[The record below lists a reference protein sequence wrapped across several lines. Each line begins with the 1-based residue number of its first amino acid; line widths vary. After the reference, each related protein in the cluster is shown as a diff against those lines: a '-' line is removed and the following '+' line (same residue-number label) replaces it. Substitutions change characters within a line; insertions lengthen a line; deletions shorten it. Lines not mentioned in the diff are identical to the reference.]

1 MSRSTTNSFSPD
13 HRFSRAEVA
22 EAVDLVASEPRK
34 KRLLMNVTM
43 GHRTLAIRQ
52 SAVTTLVGVL
62 TMLALYL
69 TESAAPSLDGQ
80 SLNFWALATVVN
92 VVARLAL
99 YRWLFSLQ
107 KPVDVARSTA
117 TRVVPLAIAV
127 LATVQWIW
135 SIELFGS
142 HQSIAFLFILF
153 AGLFGTSVAVA
164 GMWPTAPI
172 ASITYLL
179 ATWGSLFR
187 HLFSADS
194 FSAPMMVASVLGV
207 SIVLW
212 ACAYLQVQRV
222 QTILDRSD
230 EVDLLVA
237 SLHRA
242 NEELKSTNATLNS
255 MRNAAASEL
264 ESRSIF
270 FSSASHD
277 FRQRLHAM
285 NLLSNAAL
293 SAAGGDKTE
302 SPSLKRLVDSV
313 EDVERYVTDVLDFA
327 RFDGNAIHA
336 DRKRVEL
343 QPLFQRLELNF
354 EDIASEQGVTL
365 LFRSTDIVLFSDLSM
380 LQRILEN
387 LVSNAIKFT
396 SGRVIVAAR
405 RRADAVAIQVW
416 DQGTGIAHDDHR
428 AIFTPFYRSTTAER
442 NHRGVGL
449 GLAVVKRFA
458 DCLGYPIQVQ
468 SHLGRGTVM
477 TLVVSPTD
485 VARANERLEPCID
498 RCADD

>member
-1 MSRSTTNSFSPD
+1 MSRSTANSFSPD

-22 EAVDLVASEPRK
+22 EAVDLVASEPRG
-34 KRLLMNVTM
+34 KRLLLNVTM

-52 SAVTTLVGVL
+52 STVTMLVGAL
-62 TMLALYL
+62 TMLSLYVTEISTPRLDRHLL
-69 TESAAPSLDGQ
+69 TV
-80 SLNFWALATVVN
+80 WALATVVN
-92 VVARLAL
+92 IATRFAL
-99 YRWLFSLQ
+99 YRWLFASRT
-107 KPVDVARSTA
+107 PAEVARSTGM
-117 TRVVPLAIAV
+117 RLIPLAIA
-127 LATVQWIW
+127 LLSAFQWIW
-135 SIELFGS
+135 SIEIFS
-142 HQSIAFLFILF
+142 AHPSDEPIFILF
-153 AGLFGTSVAVA
+153 TGLFGTSVAVA

-172 ASITYLL
+172 ATITYLL
-179 ATWGSLFR
+179 ATWGVLFR

-194 FSAPMMVASVLGV
+194 FPAPMMVASVLGV

-242 NEELKSTNATLNS
+242 NENLKSTNAALDS
-255 MRNAAASEL
+255 MRSAAASEL
-264 ESRSIF
+264 EDRSMF

-285 NLLSNAAL
+285 NLLANSAL

-327 RFDGNAIHA
+327 RFDGSSIHA
-336 DRKRVEL
+336 DRKPVEL

-354 EDIASEQGVTL
+354 EDIASEHGVTL
-365 LFRSTDIVLFSDLSM
+365 LFRSTDVVLFSDPSM

-405 RRADAVAIQVW
+405 RRANAVAIQVW
-416 DQGTGIAHDDHR
+416 DQGTGIAPDDQR

-442 NHRGVGL
+442 NQNGVGL

-458 DCLGYPIQVQ
+458 DCLGYEILVRSQ
-468 SHLGRGTVM
+468 LGRGSVM
-477 TLVVSPTD
+477 TLVVPTTD
-485 VARANERLEPCID
+485 VAGLDQGFD
-498 RCADD
+498 R

>member
-1 MSRSTTNSFSPD
+1 
-13 HRFSRAEVA
+13 
-22 EAVDLVASEPRK
+22 
-34 KRLLMNVTM
+34 MNVTM

-69 TESAAPSLDGQ
+69 TERTTPSLDGQ
-80 SLNFWALATVVN
+80 SLNVWALATVIN
-92 VVARLAL
+92 VVARLAM

-127 LATVQWIW
+127 LATFQWIW

-142 HQSIAFLFILF
+142 HQSVAPLFILF

-172 ASITYLL
+172 ATITYLV
-179 ATWGSLFR
+179 ATWGILFR
-187 HLFSADS
+187 HLFNADS

-212 ACAYLQVQRV
+212 ACSYLQIQRV

-237 SLHRA
+237 NLHRT
-242 NEELKSTNATLNS
+242 NEELKSTNSTLDS
-255 MRNAAASEL
+255 MRSAAASEL
-264 ESRSIF
+264 NSRSMF

-327 RFDGNAIHA
+327 RFDGHAIHA

-365 LFRSTDIVLFSDLSM
+365 LFRSTEIVLFSDPSM
-380 LQRILEN
+380 LLRILEN

-405 RRADAVAIQVW
+405 RRADAVAVQVW
-416 DQGTGIAHDDHR
+416 DQGTGIAADDQQ
-428 AIFTPFYRSTTAER
+428 AIFTPFYRSTTAEM
-442 NHRGVGL
+442 NQRGVGL

-458 DCLGYPIQVQ
+458 DCLGYKILVR
-468 SHLGRGTVM
+468 SHLGRGSVM
-477 TLVVSPTD
+477 TLLVPLIDVVGLDESLDP
-485 VARANERLEPCID
+485 
-498 RCADD
+498 

>member
-1 MSRSTTNSFSPD
+1 MSLPTANSFSPD

-34 KRLLMNVTM
+34 RRLFMNVTM
-43 GHRTLAIRQ
+43 GHRTFAIRQ
-52 SAVTTLVGVL
+52 SAVTTMVGVL

-69 TESAAPSLDGQ
+69 TERAAPTLDVQ
-80 SLNFWALATVVN
+80 SLNVWAIATVVN
-92 VVARLAL
+92 VVARLAI

-107 KPVDVARSTA
+107 KPIDVARSTA
-117 TRVVPLAIAV
+117 TRVMPLAIAV
-127 LATVQWIW
+127 LATCQWIW

-142 HQSIAFLFILF
+142 HQSMAALFILF

-172 ASITYLL
+172 ATITYLL
-179 ATWGSLFR
+179 ATWGILFR
-187 HLFSADS
+187 QLFSSDT
-194 FSAPMMVASVLGV
+194 FSCPMMGASVLGV

-212 ACAYLQVQRV
+212 ACAYLQIQRV
-222 QTILDRSD
+222 QTVLDRSD

-237 SLHRA
+237 SLHRV
-242 NEELKSTNATLNS
+242 NEELVSTNAELDS
-255 MRNAAASEL
+255 MRNAAASKL
-264 ESRSIF
+264 ESRSMF

-343 QPLFQRLELNF
+343 QHLFQKLELNF
-354 EDIASEQGVTL
+354 EDIASERGVTL
-365 LFRSTDIVLFSDLSM
+365 LFRSTNIVLFSDPSM
-380 LQRILEN
+380 MQRILEN

-405 RRADAVAIQVW
+405 RRADAIAVQVW
-416 DQGTGIAHDDHR
+416 DQGTGIAYDDQL
-428 AIFTPFYRSTTAER
+428 AIFTPFYRSTAAER
-442 NHRGVGL
+442 DQTGVGL

-458 DCLGYPIQVQ
+458 DCLGYEIQVRSQ
-468 SHLGRGTVM
+468 LGRGTVL
-477 TLVVSPTD
+477 TLVVPTTNVAGSDTSP
-485 VARANERLEPCID
+485 NP
-498 RCADD
+498 